1 MHLNKIVSAELET
14 VAVYPDQY
22 PEPNLPE
29 IALAGRSNV
38 GKSSLLNAVMN
49 RRNLAR
55 TSSKP
60 GKTRTINFYNINSV
74 VRLVDLPGYG
84 YAVASKKEKEKWA
97 GYIDTYL
104 TERENLKAIFLILD
118 IRHAPSALDV
128 EMYRYIQY
136 YEIPSLIVATKAD
149 KIARGKW
156 DQAKKVIR
164 NTLGTKEEI
173 FPFSSEKKY
182 HLEELRQKI
191 ETIIE

>member
-1 MHLNKIVSAELET
+1 MVSAELET